1 VRSFLPVRRRWNL
14 SDGRKRTATYLLA
27 YSCIEHMMA
36 LALYVVIALIALALI
51 IYMLTG
57 REWKRVLFIM
67 TIMPVI
73 PP

>member
-1 VRSFLPVRRRWNL
+1 
-14 SDGRKRTATYLLA
+14 
-27 YSCIEHMMA
+27 MMA